1 MRMINKILLSLIAVL
16 CLDATVTAQNKQ
28 VSGTVTDPAGAPVV
42 GATVLV
48 EGTTIGSTTD
58 ASGHFS
64 LNAPEDAKLNISFIG
79 YEPQQVD
86 VAGRTHIPVSL
97 KEDSHTIDDVVVTAM
112 GMHIG
117 ELIGGTMIIENI
129 FAWPGVGRYAVS
141 AIFNRDY
148 PVIQCFTLMMVTVFV
163 LANLAVD
170 VLNAALDPRLR
181 RHEEVSA

>member
-112 GMHIG
+112 GITRSEKTLG
-117 ELIGGTMIIENI
+117 YSVSTVKSDELTKARDGNVCRVR
-129 FAWPGVGRYAVS
+129 WPASTSRRARVRPADRRVS
-141 AIFNRDY
+141 SSAGSRRS
-148 PVIQCFTLMMVTVFV
+148 VRRVSRSSSSTVC
-163 LANLAVD
+163 
-170 VLNAALDPRLR
+170 P
-181 RHEEVSA
+181 

>member
-112 GMHIG
+112 GITRSEKTLGYH
-117 ELIGGTMIIENI
+117 ELAKTNPFVEGNI
-129 FAWPGVGRYAVS
+129 FKSVENVNLSTVIAYKQNGVKHH
-141 AIFNRDY
+141 FLDDY
-148 PVIQCFTLMMVTVFV
+148 
-163 LANLAVD
+163 D
-170 VLNAALDPRLR
+170 K
-181 RHEEVSA
+181 E

>member
-79 YEPQQVD
+79 YESQQVD

-112 GMHIG
+112 GTDRIHGRRLGNQQYKSGIPPVTPHSLTTMLPSLPPILYMHYR
-117 ELIGGTMIIENI
+117 
-129 FAWPGVGRYAVS
+129 FP
-141 AIFNRDY
+141 
-148 PVIQCFTLMMVTVFV
+148 
-163 LANLAVD
+163 
-170 VLNAALDPRLR
+170 VLNCSKAPWGLS
-181 RHEEVSA
+181 V

>member
-79 YEPQQVD
+79 YESQQVD

-97 KEDSHTIDDVVVTAM
+97 KEDSAHDRRRGGDRH
-112 GMHIG
+112 GHHPFG
-117 ELIGGTMIIENI
+117 EDARILRVDRQ
-129 FAWPGVGRYAVS
+129 VGRTDQGA
-141 AIFNRDY
+141 RRQRPQR
-148 PVIQCFTLMMVTVFV
+148 PV
-163 LANLAVD
+163 
-170 VLNAALDPRLR
+170 R
-181 RHEEVSA
+181 

>member
-86 VAGRTHIPVSL
+86 VAGRTHIPS
-97 KEDSHTIDDVVVTAM
+97 DTPCRPSSRT
-112 GMHIG
+112 
-117 ELIGGTMIIENI
+117 N
-129 FAWPGVGRYAVS
+129 
-141 AIFNRDY
+141 
-148 PVIQCFTLMMVTVFV
+148 
-163 LANLAVD
+163 
-170 VLNAALDPRLR
+170 
-181 RHEEVSA
+181 